1 MWVLYLISGVLA
13 LLMVQRLRRMGVG
26 PLVATGMGVMVF
38 LAPFWLPL
46 LGVLLIG
53 WLVWTRWNARRAVP
67 SVPTVIC
74 SRCGFE
80 CKITDATCSR
90 CGNAMSLSS

>member
-13 LLMVQRLRRMGVG
+13 LLMVQRLRRMGVSA
-26 PLVATGMGVMVF
+26 PIATVMGLLVF
-38 LAPFWLPL
+38 LAPIWLPL

-53 WLVWTRWNARRAVP
+53 WLIWVRWKAKRVLP
-67 SVPTVIC
+67 SVPIVIC
-74 SRCGFE
+74 TRCGFE
-80 CKITDATCSR
+80 CLATDATCSR